1 MDRTD
6 WPGDIMM
13 AWLPD
18 GWVVGTDDERWFP
31 MYTILIVEDDV
42 SIATILQEHLQRYG
56 YRALCARDFQDLRR
70 EFLDVKPDLVLL
82 DINLPYY
89 DGFYWCRQIRAVSH
103 VPIIYLSARSD
114 EMNQVLAI
122 ECGGDDYITKPFH
135 LEVLLAKVKGVLRRA
150 YGEYAGSRPL
160 SDVQELAG
168 LYIHRDRQEISW
180 KDRKVPLTP
189 KECRLLDCLIRQA
202 ESVVTREELL
212 EALWD
217 ETDFVDDNTLTVNV
231 TRLRK
236 KLAELGI
243 ADAIETVR
251 GQGYRLRVTWQG
263 EA

>member
-1 MDRTD
+1 
-6 WPGDIMM
+6 
-13 AWLPD
+13 
-18 GWVVGTDDERWFP
+18 

-42 SIATILQEHLQRYG
+42 SIAAILQEHLQRYG
-56 YRALCARDFQDLRR
+56 YRTLCAIDFRDIRR
-70 EFLDVKPDLVLL
+70 EFLAVKPDLVLL

-122 ECGGDDYITKPFH
+122 ESGGDDYITKPFH

-168 LYIHRDRQEISW
+168 LYIHRDRQEVSW

-217 ETDFVDDNTLTVNV
+217 EMDFVDDNTLTVNV

-236 KLAELGI
+236 KLAELGV
-243 ADAIETVR
+243 ADAVETVR
-251 GQGYRLRVTWQG
+251 GQGYRLRVTWRE